1 MSNCQS
7 KSDKPRRRAANFGK
21 RHLWASVAVLALQP
35 VSVLAQGTP
44 MEGCELIDGRLPD
57 DCTHLNAGT
66 VVAMPVGAN
75 AEPDIQTGP
84 LGNQGFSI
92 IVEADEPGGAPMV
105 VEGAKVRV
113 NDIRRV
119 DQALAAAGVEV
130 RFDGLGARPRLAV
143 STDDLRRSYAAGDQ
157 VTFRASSNYPA
168 YIARSEVRILDSN
181 NSGRVIAVLPV
192 RPNGTVDWAM
202 PADGATDMVYS
213 LRVYDSAGRYDETV
227 MLPIARSAQR
237 YADPLLDGPIV
248 AAGEGEDMTRRRSIP
263 IRGGAVTVYSEQV
276 PPGSTVMVMGEPV
289 PVDGTGAFVVE
300 RILPPGVQD
309 VRVGVGGR
317 TISRTVDIPQED
329 WFYFG
334 MVDLTIGEE
343 DGDSYTLGR
352 VAGYAK
358 GTLANGVTITAA
370 LDTREGELDQ
380 IFRDI
385 GAKEPDQVLRRILD
399 DDVYPTFG
407 DDSTYIDDAP
417 TSGKLYLKVQKDN
430 SHILWGDFQ
439 TTDESLRLVRSDRTL
454 YGLQAV
460 HESVGQTSFGEP
472 RLRFS
477 AYAAQPD
484 RLAQRDVLRGTGGS
498 TYFLRRQ
505 DILTG
510 SATLYVQWRDP
521 VTGLVVRQER
531 LIEGQDYEINY
542 FQGVVLLNRPLD
554 QAGGG
559 GLVTDR
565 PLGAYDID
573 LVAQYEYVPAVG
585 NVDGM
590 SSGVRVEGW
599 VTDTLRLGASAQKE
613 TTGIADN
620 ELAGVDLLWRR
631 SEGTYLSAE
640 YARSEGPGFGS
651 DGSINGGLDFTTG
664 GTVGV
669 TGRPAESVRVE
680 ARGDLME
687 LSGGR
692 VDGFISAYYDKKEAG
707 FVSADYNIAVTQEA
721 MGLAS
726 EVIINP
732 RTALTFGYEKLK
744 RADGERREDARVG
757 MVFQI
762 NEQWKA
768 EIEAAHTDRF
778 DPAAIAARNGTRTD
792 LAARLTWTRDE
803 DLSAWVFAQQTLDR
817 SGGLP
822 RNDRFGL
829 GARARL
835 TEKLSFEAEISDGSL
850 GEAGHA
856 MLIYEPNAASKYH
869 VGYRMDP
876 MRQYDLTNFSGRDS
890 GTWVVGAQSRVT
902 DSISIRTEN
911 TYDRL
916 GDRPSLSNSFGVTYT
931 PSEVWAYDGGLI
943 YGETEDPTTGIFR
956 RKGISLGVRYSEGD
970 RLQAGLS
977 GEFRRET
984 ATDRTRNRKTWGVSG
999 FARYQF
1005 NEDMRLLAN
1014 LDALISESDQ
1024 TSLRDGRYVEANLG
1038 LAYRPVNHDRVN
1050 ALFRYTYLYDL
1061 PGPDQVNF
1069 EGDLDGPSQ
1078 KSHILS
1084 ADINYDLS
1092 QEWTIGAKIGYRK
1105 SKVADRGTNL
1115 FTPSTA
1121 TLGILRVDYHVVHN
1135 WDITAEARVMKFKE
1149 TGVTEKGA
1157 VLGVWRHFGNNL
1169 KAGGGYQWGDVSSD
1183 LREITGRKEGA
1194 FLNIVATF

>member
-1 MSNCQS
+1 MSDCLTS
-7 KSDKPRRRAANFGK
+7 KTATRRGSQTWVRTG
-21 RHLWASVAVLALQP
+21 LLASVAVLALFP
-35 VSVLAQGTP
+35 VPVLAQGTP
-44 MEGCELIDGRLPD
+44 IEGCDLVDGRLPD

-66 VVAMPVGAN
+66 VVTMPAGAN
-75 AEPDIQTGP
+75 SEPDIQTGP
-84 LGNQGFSI
+84 LGDEGFSI
-92 IVEADEPGGAPMV
+92 IIEADSPGGAPV
-105 VEGAKVRV
+105 VVDGAKVRI
-113 NDIRRV
+113 NDLRRV
-119 DQALAAAGVEV
+119 DRALADAGVEV

-143 STDDLRRSYAAGDQ
+143 STDDLRRSYAGGDR

-168 YIARSEVRILDSN
+168 YIARSEVRIIDSRN
-181 NSGRVIAVLPV
+181 PGRVIAVLPITA
-192 RPNGTVDWAM
+192 NGTAEWAM
-202 PADGATDMVYS
+202 PAGGSPDMVYS

-227 MLPIARSAQR
+227 MLPLSRSAER
-237 YADPLLDGPIV
+237 YSDPLLDGPIV
-248 AAGEGEDMTRRRSIP
+248 AAGEGEDMTRRRAIP
-263 IRGGAVTVYSEQV
+263 IRGGTVTVFSDQV
-276 PPGSTVMVMGEPV
+276 APGTTVMVMGEPV
-289 PVDGTGAFVVE
+289 PVDGTGAFAVE
-300 RILPPGVQD
+300 RILPPGTQD

-317 TISRTVDIPQED
+317 TIDRTVEIPEED

-334 MVDLTIGEE
+334 MVDLTVGEE

-370 LDTREGELDQ
+370 LDTREDELDR

-407 DDSTYIDDAP
+407 DDSTYVDDAP
-417 TSGKLYLKVQKDN
+417 TSGKLYVKVQKDN

-460 HESVGQTSFGEP
+460 HESLGQTSFGEP

-498 TYFLRRQ
+498 TYFLKRQ

-510 SATLYVQWRDP
+510 TATIYVQWRDP

-542 FQGVVLLNRPLD
+542 FQGVVLLKRPLD

-559 GLVTDR
+559 SLVTDR

-573 LVAQYEYVPAVG
+573 LVAQYEYVPSVG

-590 SSGVRVEGW
+590 STGLRVEGW

-613 TTGIADN
+613 TTGLADN
-620 ELAGVDLLWRR
+620 ELVGVDLLWRR

-651 DGSINGGLDFTTG
+651 DGSINGGLDFTPG

-692 VDGFISAYYDKKEAG
+692 LGGFVSAYYDKKEAG

-721 MGLAS
+721 IGLAS
-726 EVIINP
+726 EVIVNP
-732 RTALTFGYEKLK
+732 RTTLTFGYDKLK
-744 RADGERREDARVG
+744 RANGERREDSRVG

-778 DPAAIAARNGTRTD
+778 DPSAIAARNGTRTD
-792 LAARLTWTRDE
+792 LGARLTWTRDE

-822 RNDRFGL
+822 RNDRL
-829 GARARL
+829 GIGAKARL

-856 MLIYEPNAASKYH
+856 MVIYEPNAGSTFNF
-869 VGYRMDP
+869 GYRLDP
-876 MRQYDLTNFSGRDS
+876 MRQYDQTNFSGKDG
-890 GTWVVGAQSRVT
+890 GTWVVGAQSQVT
-902 DSISIRTEN
+902 DSISVRAEN

-931 PSEVWAYDGGLI
+931 PSDVWAIDGGVI
-943 YGETEDPTTGIFR
+943 YGRTEDPTNGTFR
-956 RKGISLGVRYSEGD
+956 RKGISMGVRYSEGE
-970 RLQAGLS
+970 RLQAGIA

-984 ATDRTRNRKTWGVSG
+984 STNGALDRKTWGVSG
-999 FARYQF
+999 YARYQF
-1005 NEDMRLLAN
+1005 SEDLRLLAN

-1024 TSLRDGRYVEANLG
+1024 SALRDGKYVEANLG

-1069 EGDLDGPSQ
+1069 EGDLNGPSQ

-1092 QEWTIGAKIGYRK
+1092 QEWTIGAKVGYRK
-1105 SKVADRGTNL
+1105 SKVAARGTNA
-1115 FTPSTA
+1115 FTNSTA

-1135 WDITAEARVMKFKE
+1135 WDITAEARMMKFQE

-1157 VLGVWRHFGNNL
+1157 VFGVWRHFGNNM
-1169 KAGGGYQWGDVSSD
+1169 KAGVGYQWGDVSSD
-1183 LREITGRKEGA
+1183 LREISGRKEGA